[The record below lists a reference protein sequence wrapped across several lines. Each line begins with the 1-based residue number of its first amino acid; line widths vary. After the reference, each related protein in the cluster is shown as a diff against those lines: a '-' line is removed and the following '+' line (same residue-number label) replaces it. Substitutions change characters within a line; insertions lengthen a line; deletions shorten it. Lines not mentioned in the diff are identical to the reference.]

1 MAGVQ
6 NIRWK
11 WEGLKETKKA
21 VWAAHESTRD
31 AEKGGRIKGDAAVTY
46 LIQKI
51 RENVSKDVLARSE
64 GDAAEVAAIV
74 LSGIE
79 DIIPGF
85 KPDISPEQRWKR
97 IKSVFSKQKKER
109 KKKKRETN
117 HSHSES

>member
-31 AEKGGRIKGDAAVTY
+31 AEKGGRIEGDAAVTY

-85 KPDISPEQRWKR
+85 EPDISPEQRWKR